1 MQARHFRIHLGSPHL
16 PGHFISSLGRVMHVP
31 KLCKMHNQAFKYTPC
46 EWPMCMHVHVHV
58 HTYCTCGVYY
68 IDAQSYTHTHT
79 KNAYYSKT
87 SRYYSYVLLHIYT
100 NRLYYNKASF
110 SIPTSCIVTVTCVM

>member
-79 KNAYYSKT
+79 QKMLTTVKPQGIT
-87 SRYYSYVLLHIYT
+87 LTYSYTFILTVYT
-100 NRLYYNKASF
+100 TTKPPLVFPQAAL
-110 SIPTSCIVTVTCVM
+110 